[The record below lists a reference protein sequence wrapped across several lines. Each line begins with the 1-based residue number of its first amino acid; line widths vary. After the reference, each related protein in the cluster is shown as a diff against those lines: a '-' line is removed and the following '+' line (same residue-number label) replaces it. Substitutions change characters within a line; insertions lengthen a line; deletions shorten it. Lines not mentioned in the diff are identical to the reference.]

1 MDSKTNQTK
10 TIISKVQKGLQAL
23 AQQNGA
29 TPKAPYSKLSCPNI
43 KSVLKE
49 AWKEYLG
56 DLSVDESKN
65 VAHSLLS
72 LDSWVEMYIG
82 TLILEKLKKHIEK
95 DDILKIEA
103 LFSKGHL
110 TGWAIT
116 DAVCGYVFRYWVT
129 GSVENT
135 KYICEWKN
143 SDCLWLQRSSC
154 VAFVNLAKHGDNAPN
169 FKGFMKMLDETCEKT
184 IKNPERFAQLGTGWL
199 LRNIGTA
206 DKKQLTEFLERNMS
220 YFSREG
226 LSYAVE
232 KLKPEERK
240 FYMAERKKT
249 PVDKL
254 EEEVEEEAEPEEK
267 NARKRRKNN

>member
-1 MDSKTNQTK
+1 MNSLVSKTV
-10 TIISKVQKGLQAL
+10 SKLQKDLKAL
-23 AQQNGA
+23 AKQNGA
-29 TPKAPYSKLSCPNI
+29 TAKDPFANLSCPNI

-49 AWKEYLG
+49 AWKDYIYE
-56 DLSVDESKN
+56 LSVEESKS
-65 VAHSLLS
+65 VAHSLMG
-72 LDSWVEMYIG
+72 LDSWVEQYIG
-82 TLILEKLKKHIEK
+82 TLVLEKQKKHIEK
-95 DDILKIEA
+95 GDIKKIEA

-116 DAVCGYVFRYWVT
+116 DSVCGYVFRYWVT
-129 GSVENT
+129 GNVENT
-135 KYICEWKN
+135 KYVCEWKN

-154 VAFVNLAKHGDNAPN
+154 VTFVNLAKNGDNEPN

-206 DKKQLTEFLERNMS
+206 DKKQLTDERNMS

-232 KLKPEERK
+232 KLKPAEKK

-249 PVDKL
+249 PIDKL

-267 NARKRRKNN
+267 TTRKRRKNN